1 MLLALIL
8 PLTAAC
14 TLAIR
19 SFRPISTDMLPWL
32 AAPAFVVALTVPD
45 GVLVLPEVM
54 LGGALV
60 LNTGARIV
68 LGTTALLWLVAGRLL
83 AEGRPRETDAW
94 RGALPTLLA
103 MGGCF
108 GLALADDGLLWLAF
122 ATLAGYALYGLVAR
136 GATRR
141 ARAVGRRLII
151 LLVLSDLL
159 LFELFLVL
167 AYEAG
172 GTSFESLRA
181 AVATT
186 DDPTFILGLMTLGLG
201 AKAGVLGLHAW
212 IFPAFRSSP
221 LAVRIALVAFVS
233 AAGLLGW
240 LRLLPLGAMDWP
252 LQGVA
257 LQWLAAATA
266 VYALAVGFGP
276 GAKGTVH
283 GSLLMALTSQWLWVF
298 AVGLQRP
305 ELGER
310 LAELLPLLLLQGGG
324 GLAILLLL
332 DGSSEGRHRWP
343 HLAVGGLAAA
353 LIAVA
358 PLPMTGLPR
367 SPAVGIAVHELWW
380 PSIAVVLLLG
390 RILAGLAPGR
400 GRARGGRPRPAP
412 ARAAWTWTT
421 PGASTARG
429 WLLSSRRGLHRA
441 THVRL
446 PARRDAILDSLS
458 AMASRALRRADPQSV
473 EARLTRWETAL
484 VILVLT
490 GFGAV
495 WLSASP

>member
-1 MLLALIL
+1 L
-8 PLTAAC
+8 PA
-14 TLAIR
+14 
-19 SFRPISTDMLPWL
+19 
-32 AAPAFVVALTVPD
+32 
-45 GVLVLPEVM
+45 
-54 LGGALV
+54 
-60 LNTGARIV
+60 
-68 LGTTALLWLVAGRLL
+68 
-83 AEGRPRETDAW
+83 
-94 RGALPTLLA
+94 LLA

-108 GLALADDGLLWLAF
+108 GLALADDGLLWLAC
-122 ATLAGYALYGLVAR
+122 ATLAGYAFYGLIVR
-136 GATRR
+136 GATRP
-141 ARAVGRRLII
+141 ARAAGRRLII

-167 AYEAG
+167 AYQAG
-172 GTSFESLRA
+172 GTSFEALRA

-212 IFPAFRSSP
+212 IFPAFRSTP
-221 LAVRIALVAFVS
+221 LAVRIALLAFVS
-233 AAGLLGW
+233 TAGLLGW
-240 LRLLPLGAMDWP
+240 LRLLPLGALDWP
-252 LQGVA
+252 VQGVA
-257 LQWLAAATA
+257 IQWLAAATA

-332 DGSSEGRHRWP
+332 DGSSEGRPGWP
-343 HLAVGGLAAA
+343 HLLVGGLAAA

-358 PLPMTGLPR
+358 PLPMTGLPG

-380 PSIAVVLLLG
+380 PSIAVILLLG
-390 RILAGLAPGR
+390 RILTGLAPGR
-400 GRARGGRPRPAP
+400 ARAGRPRPAP
-412 ARAAWTWTT
+412 ERTAWTWATT
-421 PGASTARG
+421 GASTARR
-429 WLLSSRRGLHRA
+429 WLLSSRRGFRRA

-473 EARLTRWETAL
+473 EARLTGWETAL